1 MTYPH
6 SVNGVQLYITR
17 LLSLPQFSPIFSLG
31 KCTVTTVSVGEDCH
45 CTVHSTNSQSLSLSV
60 SDISV
65 SSSCQSVRRLICL
78 SASPAYPPSGSESQ
92 CSLVGIWHSVHMYT
106 TKYRVLQARDQ
117 HSRHSRAR
125 QVQKQGDNRKYLP
138 FCASCPLPTV
148 DSHER
153 GIGCVTVRLLTL
165 AVCDVTVSQCTHI
178 T

>member
-1 MTYPH
+1 MTVTVTYPH

-31 KCTVTTVSVGEDCH
+31 KCTVPTVSVGEDCH

-125 QVQKQGDNRKYLP
+125 QVQNKETTGNIYLSVIP
-138 FCASCPLPTV
+138 VHC
-148 DSHER
+148 R
-153 GIGCVTVRLLTL
+153 RLTAMNEAL
-165 AVCDVTVSQCTHI
+165 VVSL
-178 T
+178 